1 MFLVKLECGVL
12 YAASLL
18 TLQEFNMPV
27 TSKYRDENV
36 EQILTDIVNVLEKHK
51 TSTDLSL
58 MVLGNITTNIINN
71 DLPLAQRKLIAEKF
85 AQALLSSVDII

>member
-1 MFLVKLECGVL
+1 
-12 YAASLL
+12 
-18 TLQEFNMPV
+18 MPV

-85 AQALLSSVDII
+85 AQALLSSVDTI